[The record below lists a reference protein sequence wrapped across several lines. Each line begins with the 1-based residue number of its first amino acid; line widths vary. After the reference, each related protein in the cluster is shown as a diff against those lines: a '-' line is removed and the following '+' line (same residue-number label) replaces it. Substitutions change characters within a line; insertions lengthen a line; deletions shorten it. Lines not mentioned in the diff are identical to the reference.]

1 MIKEYEEY
9 YQKKKK
15 EFTKYI
21 NPDKKYKIDFSSNDN
36 TALISVDGRIKL
48 KVKYDIIGAYNISS
62 SVWYWAWNITFIDK
76 NLISNSIKVKEYYD
90 KILTKTDKTITHQ
103 TKDKLHYILTNGNFY
118 LSGKNLDK
126 LLHLITY
133 IVQSHWILLV
143 PPNTKS
149 SFIDN
154 ENIIKFISINEI
166 VEVK

>member
-15 EFTKYI
+15 EFSKYI
-21 NPDKKYKIDFSSNDN
+21 NPDKKYKIDFSDNNN
-36 TALISVDGRIKL
+36 TASISVEGKLKL

-76 NLISNSIKVKEYYD
+76 SLISNSLKVKNYYNNINEKKD
-90 KILTKTDKTITHQ
+90 TSHQ
-103 TKDKLHYILTNGNFY
+103 LKDKLHYLLTNGNFY

-126 LLHLITY
+126 LLQLTTY
-133 IVQSHWILLV
+133 IIQSHWILMV

-149 SFIDN
+149 SFMDN
-154 ENIIKFISINEI
+154 ENIVKFISINEI